1 MKRRILPLI
10 IVGAL
15 LFSSIAY
22 AHHSFGAVYDGKK
35 TIKLEGK
42 LTQFSFRNPHSFVN
56 MEAPDES
63 GVTQRW
69 ALEWGAAGALGGQGV
84 SKETLKVGDHIII
97 TGHPSRVPGE
107 YRVQMQT
114 LKRPS
119 DGLTWGTRPGE
130 TNID

>member
-56 MEAPDES
+56 MEAADES
-63 GVTQRW
+63 GAMQRW
-69 ALEWGAAGALGGQGV
+69 ALEWSAAGALGGQGV
-84 SKETLKVGDHIII
+84 TKDTLKVGDHIII

-114 LKRPS
+114 LKRTS
-119 DGLTWGTRPGE
+119 DGFTWGARPGE
-130 TNID
+130 TNVD